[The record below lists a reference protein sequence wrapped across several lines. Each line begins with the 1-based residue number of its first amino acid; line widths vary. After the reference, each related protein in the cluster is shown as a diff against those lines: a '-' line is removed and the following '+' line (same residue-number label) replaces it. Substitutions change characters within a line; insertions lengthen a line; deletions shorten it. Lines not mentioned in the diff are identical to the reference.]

1 MPATRLVIECGFA
14 SETGHRDRN
23 EDYCETIAPKT
34 AAELRRGFVAAV
46 ADGIGGAPGGREAAE
61 IAVKTFVRRYYAAPA
76 ELSIADAARGA
87 VSHANSEILS
97 KVLETPELDGMGTT
111 LSVLVLHGEEAH
123 TVHVGDSRI
132 YRLRAGELT
141 ALTEDHNLGEQGMP
155 YLLTRSLGT
164 RESVGPDCGKDRAE
178 AGDRYL
184 LCTDGVT
191 GALGDDEIAE
201 ILRRSGD
208 PGRAAGAVVAAALAA
223 GTSDNATAIIV
234 DVAGAKP

>member
-1 MPATRLVIECGFA
+1 MPAIRLVIESGFA
-14 SETGHRDRN
+14 SETGHRERN
-23 EDYCETIAPKT
+23 EDYCETVAPKT
-34 AAELRRGFVAAV
+34 ATESRRGFVTAV

-61 IAVKTFVRRYYAAPA
+61 IAVKTFVRRYYAAPEA
-76 ELSIADAARGA
+76 LSVAAAARGA
-87 VSHANSEILS
+87 VSQANSEILAEAR
-97 KVLETPELDGMGTT
+97 ETPALDGMGTT
-111 LSVLVLHGEEAH
+111 LSVLVLHDGEAH

-132 YRLRAGELT
+132 YRLRAGELA
-141 ALTEDHNLGEQGMP
+141 ALTEDHNLGQQGMP
-155 YLLTRSLGT
+155 HLLTRSLGT
-164 RESVGPDCGKDRAE
+164 RESVGPDCAMDRAA

-201 ILRRSGD
+201 ILRRKGD

-223 GTSDNATAIIV
+223 GSSDNATAVIV